1 MCTRMCMSVDASW
14 GRDLDLKIYFFFWVF
29 FFTGFLVLLW
39 LGYFGDLNFSRC
51 GKMCFCRCPCGVWI
65 CFFGRI
71 WFWEILALR
80 GFIYELLL
88 LCWLVCVEI
97 WIFVIV
103 KGCNFVYS
111 QVYGSKH
118 LIKKNIVYWWCSS
131 TTCEFKVA
139 RADRCLLLRLNL
151 ISMVFLFCYHQMKHN
166 TKTERRFRKKKTI
179 GKGVFWYFVL

>member
-1 MCTRMCMSVDASW
+1 
-14 GRDLDLKIYFFFWVF
+14 
-29 FFTGFLVLLW
+29 
-39 LGYFGDLNFSRC
+39 
-51 GKMCFCRCPCGVWI
+51 MCFCRCPCGVWI

-103 KGCNFVYS
+103 KGCNFEYS
-111 QVYGSKH
+111 QVDGSKH

-166 TKTERRFRKKKTI
+166 TKTERRFRKKKLLEKVYSGI
-179 GKGVFWYFVL
+179 LFFSLYVLFSDFDFEQWLWCCGSLGVCGILIQ